1 METAAAVEVLDRTR
15 ERAAE
20 PTETRHDG
28 NSAKRARHAVVNRV
42 AAPGSSRPPRFFPVA
57 CEAQSR
63 INRPEPSFEGVSPS
77 SVAPPAP
84 LLLPTASAS
93 SKTARKR
100 VNTPGRMDPARK
112 ETEGSV
118 EQSTPSSGTAQINPV
133 PLAVQTA
140 PVTLL
145 TTICTT
151 AELNERKKMLEA
163 FERALDQRHWIRE
176 TALEKREMA
185 LERREAEPFQ
195 MAIAERETALTERDS
210 KLDEREADLEKREA
224 KWVAAEKK
232 AAEQAAAEQ
241 AEKEP
246 FERAKRRCFA
256 CLAARASDVPP
267 GLKIAAEPPTTKQL
281 AFSKDED
288 APANALVGQSILF
301 KWPVVGWCV
310 GKITGRNCKANVT
323 KTLNEGK
330 VKVNFIVFYEID
342 QQSIKTVLRLDEYGG
357 EEDMSWR
364 LLEASG
370 DA

>member
-1 METAAAVEVLDRTR
+1 MQETVLVAYEVTGQRMWHDVVELSSLDELAPRQPEADDVQEVGSAQWQKLPLRCCFSLARLTDPAWCAGCTHPPRCNFDSLQSCLKTSRECPVTGCSVKSIRSRDIHRDESLRTALAQITTCAEFCWLRGQSEVLSAEQYSGASADGRLKGAMETAAAVEVLDRTR

-63 INRPEPSFEGVSPS
+63 INRPEPSFEGVSSS
-77 SVAPPAP
+77 SVVPPAP

-145 TTICTT
+145 TTIFTT

-195 MAIAERETALTERDS
+195 MAIAERETALTCGPR
-210 KLDEREADLEKREA
+210 
-224 KWVAAEKK
+224 
-232 AAEQAAAEQ
+232 
-241 AEKEP
+241 
-246 FERAKRRCFA
+246 F
-256 CLAARASDVPP
+256 
-267 GLKIAAEPPTTKQL
+267 
-281 AFSKDED
+281 
-288 APANALVGQSILF
+288 
-301 KWPVVGWCV
+301 
-310 GKITGRNCKANVT
+310 
-323 KTLNEGK
+323 
-330 VKVNFIVFYEID
+330 
-342 QQSIKTVLRLDEYGG
+342 
-357 EEDMSWR
+357 
-364 LLEASG
+364 
-370 DA
+370 